1 MAITTGAIDGF
12 SFEASKVTKSQ
23 LPLSFE
29 NKDIQKVD
37 ASPFIEIL
45 NGVVDDFEHR
55 NKLTLDMLSGKDVD
69 VHALMIAQ
77 AQVDM
82 VSNLASTITTKI
94 STAYQTL
101 MNMQVWFSV
110 YYHFYRY
117 YKIMERN

>member
-1 MAITTGAIDGF
+1 MSVYTSAIDGF
-12 SFEASKVTKSQ
+12 SFEASKVNKTQS
-23 LPLSFE
+23 PLSFE
-29 NKDIQKVD
+29 NKEIPKPD
-37 ASPFIEIL
+37 ATPFVEAL

-101 MNMQVWFSV
+101 MNMQV
-110 YYHFYRY
+110 
-117 YKIMERN
+117 

>member
-12 SFEASKVTKSQ
+12 TFEASKVTKTQ

-29 NKDIQKVD
+29 NKNAQKVD
-37 ASPFIEIL
+37 DSPFVEIL

-101 MNMQVWFSV
+101 MNMQV
-110 YYHFYRY
+110 
-117 YKIMERN
+117 